1 MVLQKLERLSNKQK
15 NMNELTKLELHVMRM
30 LLDGEDEV
38 LANLRRQ
45 LDACK
50 IVKREMTGVG
60 FFTDFEIPADV
71 PRATQKSF
79 HLGDVNG
86 TVEGAKHGV
95 GFVLFIEAGTL
106 KMLEGY
112 TYDEPW
118 PDSTESFELT
128 YNKGQHDLDALK
140 KLWS

>member
-1 MVLQKLERLSNKQK
+1 MIKLLN
-15 NMNELTKLELHVMRM
+15 
-30 LLDGEDEV
+30 GEDEV
-38 LANLRRQ
+38 LANLRKQ
-45 LDACK
+45 LDVCQ
-50 IVKREMTGVG
+50 VPKREMTGVG
-60 FFTDFEIPADV
+60 FFTTFEVPAHV

-86 TVEGAKHGV
+86 TVEGTKHGV
-95 GFVLFIEAGTL
+95 GFVLFVKAGTL
-106 KMLEGY
+106 EMLEGY

-118 PDSTESFELT
+118 PDSTERFELS